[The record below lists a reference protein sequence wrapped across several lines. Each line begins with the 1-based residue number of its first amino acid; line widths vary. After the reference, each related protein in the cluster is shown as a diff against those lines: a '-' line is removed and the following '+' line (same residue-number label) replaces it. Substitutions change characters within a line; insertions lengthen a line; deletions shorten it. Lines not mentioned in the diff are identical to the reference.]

1 MHEHILCVCSVL
13 KKLDDSRFCGL
24 KSGRNVNL
32 MVSLPIMNIV
42 KLDESGFICIRLC
55 MLKDCEMSL
64 YNFQDCGQHAC
75 DLVL

>member
-1 MHEHILCVCSVL
+1 MREHILRVCSVL

-32 MVSLPIMNIV
+32 IVSLPIMNIA
-42 KLDESGFICIRLC
+42 KLDESGFICITLC

-64 YNFQDCGQHAC
+64 YNYQDCGQHAC

>member
-1 MHEHILCVCSVL
+1 MHEHILCVYFVL
-13 KKLDDSRFCGL
+13 KKLDDSGFCGL
-24 KSGRNVNL
+24 KSGRNVIL
-32 MVSLPIMNIV
+32 IVSLPIMNIA
-42 KLDESGFICIRLC
+42 KLDESGFICITLC